1 MRRIAWYLALLALC
15 ACQRQPQQQDAQWP
29 AVGGDWRGMHY
40 SPLATLNRD
49 NVARLGFAWQF
60 ATGTNR
66 GMEATPVVID
76 GVLYASGVAGR
87 VYALDAASGAEKWRF
102 EPVIDMQVTRAT
114 CCDQVNRGVAVL
126 QGRVYV
132 ASLDGWLYALDAASG
147 KIVWKVD
154 TIVDHKRG
162 YTSTGAPVIAGDVV
176 VIGNAGGEF
185 DVRGYVS
192 AYALA
197 DGSMRWRFYTVPG
210 DPAKAFENP
219 ELAAAAKSWDPR
231 SAWQYGGG
239 GPVWDGMAYDPQLDL
254 LYVGTGNAS
263 TYPQRVRSPAGGDNL
278 YTCSILALSPK
289 TGKLAWHYQETP
301 GDQWDFDS
309 NAPMILVDRKI
320 DGVERQL
327 LLHAP
332 KSGVFYVLDRSNG
345 KVVSSGKFAT
355 ANWLTGVDPESGR
368 PILDHEAADY
378 RERARLVFPSVIGAH
393 SWQPMAYSPLT
404 GLVYL
409 PTLEAGN
416 LLYDSSA
423 ETGYRPSLFNANV
436 GLMLSG
442 SIEESKADL
451 PVAVR
456 REYDSGRLMRGHPD
470 LHMHAY
476 LQAWDPLGQR
486 SLWRSE
492 SANWWD
498 HAGVLATG
506 GGLIVQGNDRGQ
518 LQVLD
523 ADSGQLLKSIDT
535 GSAIIAAPAMYQVK
549 GVSYIAVLTGTGGGG
564 WAVPHPESVA
574 YQRGNSNRILAFRL
588 DGGAVPMPALLPADA
603 PLPRPPAQRA
613 TAAGIAR
620 GKQLF
625 GENCAICHPN
635 LTRSASSDLRRM
647 SPGVHATFN
656 DIVLKGLMRATGMP
670 SWGDVLSAADAEA
683 LHAYL
688 IDLAQRAYAAQ
699 ASPRTALPPASRAS
713 SRTIESPLAG
723 HGQ

>member
-1 MRRIAWYLALLALC
+1 MSRLRLALAVAVLALC
-15 ACQRQPQQQDAQWP
+15 ACQPQTPQPQDAQWP
-29 AVGGDWRGMHY
+29 AVGGNWRGMHY
-40 SPLATLNRD
+40 SPLTTINRD
-49 NVARLGFAWQF
+49 NVARLGFAW
-60 ATGTNR
+60 AYSTGTRR

-87 VYALDAASGAEKWRF
+87 VYALDAASGAQHWRF
-102 EPVIDMQVTRAT
+102 EPALDMQVARAT
-114 CCDQVNRGVAVL
+114 CCDLVNRGVAVAA
-126 QGRVYV
+126 GRVYV

-147 KIVWKVD
+147 KVVWKVD
-154 TIVDHKRG
+154 TLVDRKRG
-162 YTSTGAPVIAGDVV
+162 YSSTGAPVIAGDVV

-197 DGSMRWRFYTVPG
+197 DGGMRWRFYTVPG
-210 DPAKAFENP
+210 DPGKALENP
-219 ELAAAAKSWDPR
+219 ELAAAAKSWDPH

-239 GPVWDGMAYDPQLDL
+239 GPVWDGIAYDPGLDL

-289 TGKLAWHYQETP
+289 TGKLVWYYQETP

-320 DGVERQL
+320 DGIGRQL

-345 KVVSSGKFAT
+345 KVVSTGKFAT

-378 RERARLVFPSVIGAH
+378 WERARLVFPSVIGAH

-416 LLYDSSA
+416 VLYDSSA

-442 SIEESKADL
+442 SIDESKADL
-451 PVAVR
+451 PAAVR

-486 SLWRSE
+486 ALWRSE
-492 SANWWD
+492 SGNWWD

-506 GGLIVQGNDRGQ
+506 GGLIVQGNERGQ
-518 LQVLD
+518 LRVLD
-523 ADSGQLLKSIDT
+523 ADSGRLLKSIDT

-549 GVSYIAVLTGTGGGG
+549 GVTYIAVLTGTGGGG
-564 WAVPHPESVA
+564 WAVPHAESAA
-574 YQRGNSNRILAFRL
+574 YQRGNANRILAFRL
-588 DGGAVPMPALLPADA
+588 DGGAVPVPALLPADA
-603 PLPRPPAQRA
+603 PLPRPPVQRA
-613 TAAGIAR
+613 TAASIAR

-635 LTRSASSDLRRM
+635 QTRSASSDLRRM
-647 SPGVHATFN
+647 SPGVHASFN
-656 DIVLKGLMRATGMP
+656 DIVLKGLMRETGMP
-670 SWGDVLSAADAEA
+670 SWGDVLSIADAEA

-688 IDLAQRAYAAQ
+688 IDLAQRAYALQ
-699 ASPRTALPPASRAS
+699 ASPRTIS
-713 SRTIESPLAG
+713 SRE
-723 HGQ
+723 